1 LGKLLSPYKISNNR
15 GIRLSETRFR
25 IRFEEHDMSWLDDLI
40 GIGSG
45 ATSSLDAA
53 GLMDAGSDSLW
64 MPSLSYG
71 FGGGASDSADALSFW
86 GAEAPSAVESS
97 PRAFNN
103 YAERFGL
110 TYDDYGPS
118 MTAPTEPSMWDRM
131 SELYAPIDRAA
142 SSPLGKF
149 GIGGLGALVSAYG
162 ANRQNKSLEQARRD
176 ALAAR
181 AAALAQH
188 QTSTAP
194 VRVTNQRA
202 ALPSWG
208 AGRPAFSGN
217 SLAAMTPRSTNTM
230 YAAEGGVARGQ
241 GGLCQACGGSAH
253 YVKGG
258 TAGQADKVPAM
269 LSDGEYVMDADVVSA
284 LGDGNNA
291 AGAKKLDKMRVGIRT
306 HKRAAPATKIP
317 PKAKAPEAYLKGAK

>member
-1 LGKLLSPYKISNNR
+1 M
-15 GIRLSETRFR
+15 GIPDT
-25 IRFEEHDMSWLDDLI
+25 
-40 GIGSG
+40 G
-45 ATSSLDAA
+45 
-53 GLMDAGSDSLW
+53 
-64 MPSLSYG
+64 Y
-71 FGGGASDSADALSFW
+71 
-86 GAEAPSAVESS
+86 S
-97 PRAFNN
+97 PR
-103 YAERFGL
+103 EM
-110 TYDDYGPS
+110 TYPIDMGIQDTGYTPS
-118 MTAPTEPSMWDRM
+118 NVEPSMWDRM

-162 ANRQNKSLEQARRD
+162 ANRQNKSLEQARRE

-202 ALPSWG
+202 SLPTWG

-258 TAGQADKVPAM
+258 TAGQADKIPAM
-269 LSDGEYVMDADVVSA
+269 LSDGEYVMDAATVSD

>member
-1 LGKLLSPYKISNNR
+1 
-15 GIRLSETRFR
+15 
-25 IRFEEHDMSWLDDLI
+25 MSWDNPLDFLSNLFMSGGGENASLLDLPI
-40 GIGSG
+40 ASGTASNWMGSG
-45 ATSSLDAA
+45 
-53 GLMDAGSDSLW
+53 MDSL
-64 MPSLSYG
+64 G
-71 FGGGASDSADALSFW
+71 W
-86 GAEAPSAVESS
+86 GENLDRLPDVAAA

-103 YAERFGL
+103 YAEQFGL

-162 ANRQNKSLEQARRD
+162 ANRQNKSLEQARRE

-188 QTSTAP
+188 QASTAP

-208 AGRPAFSGN
+208 ADNRRAFSGN

-258 TAGQADKVPAM
+258 TAGQADKIPAM
-269 LSDGEYVMDADVVSA
+269 LSDGEYVIPADVVA
-284 LGDGNNA
+284 HLGDGNNA
-291 AGAKKLDKMRVGIRT
+291 AGAKKLDKLRVNVRKERNKGGGQL
-306 HKRAAPATKIP
+306 P
-317 PKAKAPEAYLKGAK
+317 PKSKTNVVTYTK